1 MDLYSLYK
9 LVNIVARKD
18 RNGALGYGDFNVLL
32 QTETRNH
39 FDFLIRYYERD
50 PKARESLRPF
60 MVEETGLT
68 PPIYLLTGSGSLSTS
83 ALSDLS
89 FYPYKMK
96 LRANG
101 GRPIILVDDN
111 ESWYYYV
118 NASIKGPTV
127 DNPIAR
133 IRDEMIEV
141 KPDSVSVDVS
151 YVKHPPTPYMD
162 GYIDAND
169 NFNFL
174 KENVSTTL
182 SADQEALDGSS
193 DTSYESKTVP
203 LDFNEEDQL
212 EIASRILGDL
222 GIAYNKAS
230 LVQYA
235 NQIKA
240 EG

>member
-1 MDLYSLYK
+1 
-9 LVNIVARKD
+9 
-18 RNGALGYGDFNVLL
+18 
-32 QTETRNH
+32 
-39 FDFLIRYYERD
+39 
-50 PKARESLRPF
+50 
-60 MVEETGLT
+60 
-68 PPIYLLTGSGSLSTS
+68 
-83 ALSDLS
+83 
-89 FYPYKMK
+89 
-96 LRANG
+96 
-101 GRPIILVDDN
+101 
-111 ESWYYYV
+111 
-118 NASIKGPTV
+118 V

-222 GIAYNKAS
+222 GIAYSKAS